1 MLTTKQLEE
10 SCRAR
15 EDRKNWVLPSLDGLR
30 SHYRSNDERVQK
42 VFPGEGKGELTLK
55 ELHVAV
61 GD

>member
-1 MLTTKQLEE
+1 MLTVWQLEE
-10 SCRAR
+10 SWRIQ
-15 EDRKNWVLPSLDGLR
+15 EDEKNWVLPSLDGMQ

>member
-1 MLTTKQLEE
+1 MLTIPQLEE
-10 SCRAR
+10 SCRAQ
-15 EDRKNWVLPSLDGLR
+15 EDRKNWILPSIDGPR

-55 ELHVAV
+55 ELHVDV

>member
-1 MLTTKQLEE
+1 MLTVWQLEK
-10 SCRAR
+10 SWWIQ
-15 EDRKNWVLPSLDGLR
+15 EDEKNWVLPSLDGMQ